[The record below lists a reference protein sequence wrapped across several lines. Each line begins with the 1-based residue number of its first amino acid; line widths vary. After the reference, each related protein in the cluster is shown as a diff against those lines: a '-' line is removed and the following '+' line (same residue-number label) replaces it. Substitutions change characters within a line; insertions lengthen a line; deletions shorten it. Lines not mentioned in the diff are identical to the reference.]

1 MRTDINHAFARPS
14 YRFPARSSRT
24 IREDAGCPGPVS
36 LAPGA
41 AAQAMVDARQAGD
54 HREAIGNG
62 FRPGDVLM
70 NLLCHKASIAG
81 SGGCARPTGRRSTG
95 PPISPNG
102 PGAPSSTLSCGSVAR
117 APATR
122 RMPLSQRQ
130 SRTGSPGLMR
140 SRA

>member
-1 MRTDINHAFARPS
+1 MPGAR
-14 YRFPARSSRT
+14 
-24 IREDAGCPGPVS
+24 DQVS
-36 LAPGA
+36 LVPGA

-81 SGGCARPTGRRSTG
+81 SGGSRSTDRPPLDGAAYFPKWAGSAFVNPELG
-95 PPISPNG
+95 PWL
-102 PGAPSSTLSCGSVAR
+102 AT
-117 APATR
+117 ATR